1 MTNAEMNKKVEELR
15 QTVSDKEK
23 RMLEFMSEA
32 EQQAYF
38 ETKARMQDYET
49 KLKKKR
55 DAAVRKQK
63 AEYDF
68 WKQVRERKDEVLQ
81 FLAEPTADIESTE
94 IEDDIP
100 DVEDDETQE
109 TASQMDGQYQNGYYN
124 R

>member
-1 MTNAEMNKKVEELR
+1 MTNAEMNMKVEELR
-15 QTVSDKEK
+15 KNVSDKEK

-38 ETKARMQDYET
+38 ETKARMQDYEA

-81 FLAEPTADIESTE
+81 FLAEPTAGAESSE
-94 IEDDIP
+94 VEDDIP
-100 DVEDDETQE
+100 DIEDDETQE
-109 TASQMDGQYQNGYYN
+109 TVSMANSQYQNGYGN

>member
-81 FLAEPTADIESTE
+81 FLAEPTADVESAE

>member
-1 MTNAEMNKKVEELR
+1 MTNAEMNMKVEELR
-15 QTVSDKEK
+15 KNVSDKEK

-81 FLAEPTADIESTE
+81 FLAEPTAGAESSE
-94 IEDDIP
+94 VEDDIP
-100 DVEDDETQE
+100 DIEDDETQE
-109 TASQMDGQYQNGYYN
+109 TVSMANSQYQNGYGN

>member
-1 MTNAEMNKKVEELR
+1 MTNAEMNKKVEDLR
-15 QTVSDKEK
+15 KNVSDKEK

-38 ETKARMQDYET
+38 ETKARMQDYEA

-55 DAAVRKQK
+55 DAAVKKQK

-81 FLAEPTADIESTE
+81 FLAEPTAGAESSE
-94 IEDDIP
+94 VEDDIP
-100 DVEDDETQE
+100 DIEDDETQE
-109 TASQMDGQYQNGYYN
+109 TVSMANSQYQNGYGN

>member
-81 FLAEPTADIESTE
+81 FLAEPTAGAESSE
-94 IEDDIP
+94 VEDDIP
-100 DVEDDETQE
+100 DIEDDETQE
-109 TASQMDGQYQNGYYN
+109 TVSMANSQYQNGYGN